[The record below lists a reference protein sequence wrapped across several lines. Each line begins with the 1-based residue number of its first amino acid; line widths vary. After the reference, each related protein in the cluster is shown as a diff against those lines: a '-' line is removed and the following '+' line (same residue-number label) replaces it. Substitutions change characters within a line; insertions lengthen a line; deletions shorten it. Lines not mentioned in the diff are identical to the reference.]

1 MRQNGLNV
9 CSSCS
14 KKSFAYLYGLSLL
27 CVSQLNTFAMYTGLL
42 HLHNAMRWVIIILLL
57 ICLFQAFTKK
67 EGIAKNSLWL
77 LIASHITLLLGL
89 FQYFTSETV
98 GFGMIERVGGFGNV
112 MKDSFA
118 RFWVVE
124 HFSAMLLAI
133 IFVTIARG
141 RAKKLNY
148 KASMWMYLIAMVLI
162 LAAVPWPFR
171 ELIGRP
177 WFPGM

>member
-1 MRQNGLNV
+1 
-9 CSSCS
+9 
-14 KKSFAYLYGLSLL
+14 
-27 CVSQLNTFAMYTGLL
+27 MYTGLL
-42 HLHNAMRWVIIILLL
+42 HLHNAMRWFILILLL

-98 GFGMIERVGGFGNV
+98 GFGMIERVGGFSNV
-112 MKDSFA
+112 MKDGFA

-124 HFSAMLLAI
+124 HITAMILAI
-133 IFVTIARG
+133 VFITVARG

-148 KASMWMYLIAMVLI
+148 GASMWMYLIALVLI
-162 LAAVPWPFR
+162 VVAVPWPFR
-171 ELIGRP
+171 DLVARP